1 MNILQRLLGSDAS
14 AQSALAMSAA
24 EEAVD
29 STTVTEVSET
39 RDDGAAEVE
48 NVDILFDVDGTGQ
61 PVPPPSDP
69 SEEEDMPS
77 SSDGIPRSEDE
88 GNLPDRCKHCNG
100 WGHTSTRAH
109 ACPFNKSPEKYENY
123 LDQQK
128 QRGLESETVLWNTK
142 YPIDMPPP
150 CKQDQTSI
158 LQAPSHKL
166 FTAKKWEPLDWV
178 SQNGFKSPDF
188 IGDKNFAHINP
199 EVKAIVL
206 AKSHLMPVDL
216 YNLYKGTHEGVD
228 ITERMKAW
236 TTQFCERQSYG
247 TDSGPSYTK
256 SNWKLFRTEQGIN
269 RVGPSVDDINKLE
282 GLYLLN
288 GVYPRPSL
296 RCWFEGDPLGVESEV
311 LNVFRKSGYKK
322 IEQMKQVLRFQSPVA
337 PIPSDGEFKND
348 GLHLVRPILNA
359 LLKQCED
366 VVIGG
371 EKMSLDEIVV
381 GFQGNFSFGKSRI
394 KYKKEGDGII
404 IDAVC
409 DGKTGALITFKFRC
423 DDTAHIPGR
432 IADLSPLH
440 NRCLSMLRKP
450 CLARLWRTY
459 FHDNLFSS
467 IKMAFYGAI
476 HSQSKF
482 VGPMRGNRG
491 APSEAQYDVEKNP
504 LDPAEKKKRQL
515 HSGRSFGIKL
525 RDGVTKFGFIVVC
538 VHDQKPI
545 MMLSTASSAVTVRDK
560 VRKIAQKIEGK
571 YTGELIDHPYFKL
584 CLIDEYNKFMGGVDL
599 QDRLRWYYR
608 VDGKHTWRNRKWT
621 WALYLWVI
629 ETRCTNAYIAYKILL
644 GEMIEDY
651 EAMITV
657 EFQRLQSKERNRRLR
672 NRETRREDA
681 ALQLEAKKNI
691 ESKYGK
697 KPTIVKHY
705 DFQLSVARS
714 KLGLSQVHPNFVK
727 RKAGERKWVKAKENK
742 RKFLSP
748 ADAHKSEGRAKRN
761 LATKGLVLGS
771 GKPVTQVPWRS
782 AGKGLVKDRPLKFHG
797 MHFRREPSNKRCQ
810 VCRLQGP
817 TFTGGTYRN
826 GKSGLPRARFECLV
840 QGCFQNY
847 CSSECFNLYHYGEE
861 TPVEL
866 PCAGQ
871 VADKP

>member
-1 MNILQRLLGSDAS
+1 M
-14 AQSALAMSAA
+14 
-24 EEAVD
+24 E
-29 STTVTEVSET
+29 
-39 RDDGAAEVE
+39 
-48 NVDILFDVDGTGQ
+48 
-61 PVPPPSDP
+61 
-69 SEEEDMPS
+69 
-77 SSDGIPRSEDE
+77 
-88 GNLPDRCKHCNG
+88 
-100 WGHTSTRAH
+100 
-109 ACPFNKSPEKYENY
+109 Y
-123 LDQQK
+123 
-128 QRGLESETVLWNTK
+128 
-142 YPIDMPPP
+142 
-150 CKQDQTSI
+150 
-158 LQAPSHKL
+158 
-166 FTAKKWEPLDWV
+166 
-178 SQNGFKSPDF
+178 
-188 IGDKNFAHINP
+188 
-199 EVKAIVL
+199 
-206 AKSHLMPVDL
+206 
-216 YNLYKGTHEGVD
+216 
-228 ITERMKAW
+228 
-236 TTQFCERQSYG
+236 
-247 TDSGPSYTK
+247 
-256 SNWKLFRTEQGIN
+256 
-269 RVGPSVDDINKLE
+269 
-282 GLYLLN
+282 
-288 GVYPRPSL
+288 
-296 RCWFEGDPLGVESEV
+296 
-311 LNVFRKSGYKK
+311 
-322 IEQMKQVLRFQSPVA
+322 QV
-337 PIPSDGEFKND
+337 
-348 GLHLVRPILNA
+348 
-359 LLKQCED
+359 
-366 VVIGG
+366 
-371 EKMSLDEIVV
+371 
-381 GFQGNFSFGKSRI
+381 
-394 KYKKEGDGII
+394 
-404 IDAVC
+404 
-409 DGKTGALITFKFRC
+409 
-423 DDTAHIPGR
+423 
-432 IADLSPLH
+432 
-440 NRCLSMLRKP
+440 
-450 CLARLWRTY
+450 
-459 FHDNLFSS
+459 
-467 IKMAFYGAI
+467 
-476 HSQSKF
+476 
-482 VGPMRGNRG
+482 
-491 APSEAQYDVEKNP
+491 
-504 LDPAEKKKRQL
+504 
-515 HSGRSFGIKL
+515 
-525 RDGVTKFGFIVVC
+525 
-538 VHDQKPI
+538 
-545 MMLSTASSAVTVRDK
+545 
-560 VRKIAQKIEGK
+560 IAQKIEGK

>member
-1 MNILQRLLGSDAS
+1 MNFLQRLLGSDAS

-100 WGHTSTRAH
+100 WGHTSTRAY
-109 ACPFNKSPEKYENY
+109 ACPFNKSPEKYRKY
-123 LDQQK
+123 VQQ
-128 QRGLESETVLWNTK
+128 QVELGRIDESETVPWKNK

-188 IGDKNFAHINP
+188 IGDKKFAHINP
-199 EVKAIVL
+199 EIKAIL
-206 AKSHLMPVDL
+206 EAKSHLMPVDL

-228 ITERMKAW
+228 ITECMKAW
-236 TTQFCERQSYG
+236 TTQFCEQHYYG
-247 TDSGPSYTK
+247 TDLGPYTK
-256 SNWKLFRTEQGIN
+256 SNWKLFRT
-269 RVGPSVDDINKLE
+269 
-282 GLYLLN
+282 
-288 GVYPRPSL
+288 
-296 RCWFEGDPLGVESEV
+296 
-311 LNVFRKSGYKK
+311 
-322 IEQMKQVLRFQSPVA
+322 
-337 PIPSDGEFKND
+337 
-348 GLHLVRPILNA
+348 
-359 LLKQCED
+359 
-366 VVIGG
+366 
-371 EKMSLDEIVV
+371 
-381 GFQGNFSFGKSRI
+381 
-394 KYKKEGDGII
+394 
-404 IDAVC
+404 
-409 DGKTGALITFKFRC
+409 LITFKFRC

-432 IADLSPLH
+432 IADLSRLH

-491 APSEAQYDVEKNP
+491 APSEAQDDVEKNP

-515 HSGRSFGIKL
+515 HSGRSFGITL
-525 RDGVTKFGFIVVC
+525 RDGVTKFGFIAVC
-538 VHDQKPI
+538 VYDQKPI
-545 MMLSTASSAVTVRDK
+545 MMLSTASDGVTVRDK

-651 EAMITV
+651 NAKFTE
-657 EFQRLQSKERNRRLR
+657 EFQRLQSKEKNRRLR
-672 NRETRREDA
+672 NGETRREDA
-681 ALQLEAKKNI
+681 ALQLEAKTNI
-691 ESKYGK
+691 EFKYGK

-705 DFQLSVARS
+705 DFQLSVARA
-714 KLGLSQVHPNFVK
+714 KLGLPQVHPNFVK
-727 RKAGERKWVKAKENK
+727 RKAGEREWVKAKEKK

-748 ADAHKSEGRAKRN
+748 ADAHKAAGQAKRKS
-761 LATKGLVLGS
+761 ATKDLFLEC
-771 GKPVTQVPWRS
+771 GKPAKEARWRS
-782 AGKGLVKDRPLKFHG
+782 AGSGLDKNRPIKLHAMHCRSKNKGSKKKVHGEESYDR
-797 MHFRREPSNKRCQ
+797 RCQ
-810 VCRLQGP
+810 ICRQQGKS
-817 TFTGGTYRN
+817 FEGGTYRN
-826 GKSGLPRARFECLV
+826 GKKHLPRASVYCFVE
-840 QGCFQNY
+840 GCFTNY
-847 CSSECFNLYHYGEE
+847 CSSECFNLYHYGQESP
-861 TPVEL
+861 TEL
-866 PCAGQ
+866 LIACSVSAEP
-871 VADKP
+871 